1 MPHPLWE
8 KYKINQNQRK
18 FIEEYLKSCNA
29 TQAYMIAYPD
39 ASRRTAEV
47 NSGKLLAKKH
57 IKEEFDRRFEES
69 LKSDFS
75 EAQEAETE
83 QKVKYVTVHKKA

>member
-1 MPHPLWE
+1 MVHPLWE

-57 IKEEFDRRFEES
+57 IKEEFERRFEES
-69 LKSDFS
+69 LNSAAP
-75 EAQEAETE
+75 EEVETKH
-83 QKVKYVTVHKKA
+83 KVIHVTIDKRGG